1 MTTDF
6 GIDNVRV
13 AILKQAVADY
23 IQAYCGTKVG
33 QVDTKVTLA
42 EVEKFFYSPWFG
54 TITDEKIDPDAAWC
68 NQPSM
73 FKTCTFREL
82 AIKRGTSKTGE
93 KGASWKALEMIEEML
108 PEIAKKYF
116 DFKGKRTRQYEWLDI
131 MLQEEET

>member
-42 EVEKFFYSPWFG
+42 EVEKFFYSLWFG
-54 TITDEKIDPDAAWC
+54 TITDEKIDPDAAFNACKQRAVYTKWRKAHKC
-68 NQPSM
+68 VKCGKKDCVHRSGDNYYARRI
-73 FKTCTFREL
+73 C
-82 AIKRGTSKTGE
+82 E
-93 KGASWKALEMIEEML
+93 KEV
-108 PEIAKKYF
+108 
-116 DFKGKRTRQYEWLDI
+116 
-131 MLQEEET
+131 